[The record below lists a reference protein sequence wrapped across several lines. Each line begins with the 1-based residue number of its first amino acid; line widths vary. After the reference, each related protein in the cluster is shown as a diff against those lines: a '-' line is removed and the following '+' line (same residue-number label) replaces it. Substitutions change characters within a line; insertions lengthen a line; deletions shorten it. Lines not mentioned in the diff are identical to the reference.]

1 MNQDLAKKALQK
13 YFGYDAF
20 RPMQADIIQA
30 VYDKKDTVVLMPT
43 GGGKSLCFQIPAIT
57 MEGMCIVVSPL
68 ISLMKDQVEALRANG
83 ISAAFM
89 NSSMNSAELQEVEEE
104 VYHNRIKLLYVSPEK
119 MVSQSF
125 MPIIRQGNINLF
137 AIDEAHCISSW
148 GHDFR
153 PEYTQMQFLKN
164 QYPDIP
170 VIALT
175 ATADKL
181 TRKDI
186 VSQLRLQSPEVFIAS
201 FDRPNISL
209 TVRPGQKRMEQ
220 MLEFVKERP
229 KQAGIIYCL
238 SRKSC
243 EQVAS
248 KLISYGLRAD
258 YYHAGMDSR
267 ERDHVQTQFLND
279 NVQIVCATVAFGMG
293 IDKSNVRWV
302 IHYNLPKNMEGYY
315 QEIGRCGR
323 DGADSDTLLFYSYR
337 DISVYRDMLSQGEPR
352 IVELKLAKL
361 DRIQQYAEAS
371 ICRRKILLSYFG
383 ENLEKD
389 CGNCDVCKNP
399 PKHFDGTVLTQK
411 ALSAIMRTQQRVGIN
426 LLVDILRGSK
436 RKDVISNN
444 YDKIKTYGAGADIS
458 QAGWNSLILQMLNSG
473 LIEIAYDQR
482 SVLKVTNAGRAVLF
496 DGKKVQLV
504 KMDQDRK
511 RKEVEAA
518 KVKTTGKRDR
528 VRDEL
533 FEVLR
538 GVRKQVA
545 VKQGVPPYIVF
556 SDVSLEEM
564 AAAKPITEL
573 EMRRINGVGDKK
585 WQLYGEIF
593 INAILTFDGKPN
605 ITFTKPKTAAR
616 KTKSI
621 STTGKTHLETLQ
633 LFNRGYS
640 IAQIAMQRQ
649 IQERTISS
657 HLVELYARGEKID
670 LKRILTKS
678 ELGEILQVMERMSP
692 PFMMRPIFDALD
704 GKMDYNKIQFALAYY
719 HREVEVD

>member
-1 MNQDLAKKALQK
+1 MNQELAKEALKK
-13 YFGYDAF
+13 YYGYDEF

-30 VYDKKDTVVLMPT
+30 VFDKKDVVVLMPT

-68 ISLMKDQVEALRANG
+68 ISLMKDQVEALKANG
-83 ISAAFM
+83 ISAAFL
-89 NSSMNSAELQEVEEE
+89 NSSMSSAEQQQVEDD

-119 MVSQSF
+119 IVSQQF

-137 AIDEAHCISSW
+137 AVDEAHCISSW

-164 QYPDIP
+164 QFPDIP

-186 VSQLRLQSPEVFIAS
+186 VNQLKLVNPEIFIAS

-209 TVRPGQKRMEQ
+209 TVRPGQKKMDQ
-220 MLEFVKERP
+220 MLDFIKVRP

-238 SRKSC
+238 SRKNC
-243 EQVAS
+243 ENVAS
-248 KLISYGLRAD
+248 KMLGYGLRAD
-258 YYHAGMDSR
+258 FYHAGMDSR
-267 ERDHVQTQFLND
+267 DRDRVQTHFLND
-279 NVQIVCATVAFGMG
+279 NIQIVCATVAFGMG

-302 IHYNLPKNMEGYY
+302 IHYNLPKNMESYY

-323 DGADSDTLLFYSYR
+323 DGAQSDAMLFYSFR
-337 DISVYRDMLSQGEPR
+337 DVMVYRDMLSQGDPN
-352 IVELKLAKL
+352 ITALKLAKL
-361 DRIQQYAEAS
+361 DRIQQYADAS

-383 ENLEKD
+383 ENLDGD

-399 PKHFDGTVLTQK
+399 PKQFDGTVITQK
-411 ALSAIMRTQQRVGIN
+411 ALSAIMRTRERVGMR

-436 RKDVISNN
+436 RKEIISND
-444 YDKIKTYGAGADIS
+444 YDRIKTYGAGADIS
-458 QAGWNSLILQMLNSG
+458 QADWMSLILQMLNSG

-482 SVLKVTNAGRAVLF
+482 NVLKVTNAGRAVLF
-496 DGKKVQLV
+496 ENKKVQLV
-504 KMDQDRK
+504 KMDQAK
-511 RKEVEAA
+511 KQKEEKA
-518 KVKTTGKRDR
+518 KKAKPTGKRER

-573 EMRRINGVGDKK
+573 EMRRISGVGEKK

-605 ITFTKPKTAAR
+605 VKLSKYKTITKTSKPVP
-616 KTKSI
+616 
-621 STTGKTHLETLQ
+621 TTGKTHLETLQ
-633 LFNRGYS
+633 LFNRGFS
-640 IAQIAMQRQ
+640 IAQIAIERQ

-670 LKRILTKS
+670 LRRILSKA
-678 ELGEILQVMERMSP
+678 ELKEILQVMETMAP
-692 PFMMRPIFDALD
+692 PYLMRPIFDAFD
-704 GKMDYNKIQFALAYY
+704 GRISYDKIKFALAYF
-719 HREVEVD
+719 HKEIEVD

>member
-1 MNQDLAKKALQK
+1 MNQGLAKKALKK
-13 YFGYDAF
+13 YFGYDEF
-20 RPMQADIIQA
+20 RPMQSDIIQA
-30 VYDKKDTVVLMPT
+30 VYNKQDVVVLMPT
-43 GGGKSLCFQIPAIT
+43 GGGKSLCFQVPAIT
-57 MEGMCIVVSPL
+57 MEGMCVVVSPL
-68 ISLMKDQVEALRANG
+68 ISLMKDQVEALKANG
-83 ISAAFM
+83 IAAAFM
-89 NSSMNSAELQEVEEE
+89 NSSMTSAELQAVEDE

-119 MVSQSF
+119 MVSQQF

-164 QYPDIP
+164 QFPDIP

-186 VSQLRLQSPEVFIAS
+186 VSQLKLKNPEIFIAS

-209 TVRPGQKRMEQ
+209 TVKPGQKKMEQ
-220 MLEFVKERP
+220 MLDFIKLKP

-238 SRKSC
+238 SRKNC
-243 EQVAS
+243 ENVAA
-248 KLISYGLRAD
+248 KMLSYGLRAD
-258 YYHAGMDSR
+258 FYHAGMDSR
-267 ERDHVQTQFLND
+267 ARDRVQTQFLND
-279 NVQIVCATVAFGMG
+279 NIQIVCATVAFGMG

-323 DGADSDTLLFYSYR
+323 DGAKSDTLLFYSYR
-337 DISVYRDMLSQGEPR
+337 DVKVFRDMLSEGDPR
-352 IVELKLAKL
+352 LAELKLAKL
-361 DRIQQYAEAS
+361 ERIQQYAEAS
-371 ICRRKILLSYFG
+371 ICRRKILLNYFG

-399 PKHFDGTVLTQK
+399 PKQFDGTVITQK
-411 ALSAIMRTQQRVGIN
+411 ALSAIMRTQERVGIN

-436 RKDVISNN
+436 RREIISND

-458 QAGWNSLILQMLNSG
+458 QSGWQSLILQMLNSG

-482 SVLKVTNAGRAVLF
+482 HTLKVTNTGRAVLF
-496 DGKKVQLV
+496 ENKKVQLV
-504 KMDQDRK
+504 KMDQVQK
-511 RKEVEAA
+511 QKEEQSK
-518 KVKTTGKRDR
+518 KVKTKGKRDR

-538 GVRKQVA
+538 GLRKQVA
-545 VKQGVPPYIVF
+545 TKQGVPPYIVF

-573 EMRRINGVGDKK
+573 EMRRISGVGEKK

-605 ITFTKPKTAAR
+605 IVLPKATSAAR
-616 KTKSI
+616 KANNIPK
-621 STTGKTHLETLQ
+621 TGKTHLETLQ
-633 LFNRGYS
+633 LFNRGFS
-640 IAQIAMQRQ
+640 IPQIADQRQ
-649 IQERTISS
+649 IHEKTISS

-670 LKRILTKS
+670 LKRILSKA
-678 ELGEILQVMERMSP
+678 ELREILQVMERMAP
-692 PFMMRPIFDALD
+692 PFFLRPIYDALD
-704 GKMDYNKIQFALAYY
+704 GKMAYDKIKFALAYY